1 MSISLDGS
9 GGLVI
14 PSSWCESV
22 MAENTTCTC
31 TWPTLYPVNEALLY
45 PNTSLEDAER
55 HDLSLKLSLKLD
67 SWLEGVLLPIIAT
80 IGTIGIP
87 EISIFFSSSTH
98 FTNFYFYTSLNWIL
112 KNIRMFRKLF
122 FIFLASFSLFILGN
136 IVSILV
142 LTNKDIDLKP
152 SFVNIL
158 ICLVSP

>member
-1 MSISLDGS
+1 MSISLDGA

-14 PSSWCESV
+14 PSSWRESV

-45 PNTSLEDAER
+45 PNTSMEDAER

-98 FTNFYFYTSLNWIL
+98 FTNFLFLH
-112 KNIRMFRKLF
+112 KFKLDF
-122 FIFLASFSLFILGN
+122 EKHSN
-136 IVSILV
+136 V
-142 LTNKDIDLKP
+142 
-152 SFVNIL
+152 
-158 ICLVSP
+158 